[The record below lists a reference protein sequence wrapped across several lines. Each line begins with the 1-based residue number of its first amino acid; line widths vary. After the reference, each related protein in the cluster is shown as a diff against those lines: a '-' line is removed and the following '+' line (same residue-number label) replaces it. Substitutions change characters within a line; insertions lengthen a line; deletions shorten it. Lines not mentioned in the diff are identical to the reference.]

1 MIFFVL
7 IAPDNVP
14 AGDDVNMLSPPA
26 KRIAPNPPE
35 DPGSDQTA
43 QEQPCDLPDDGTDL
57 AAVAAISLSKTPIMR
72 MKSKSE
78 PKRIAVSLKAA
89 DEAAEGFG
97 GGNEGDVGGDQ
108 EPIEA
113 PLGPMTPVE
122 MLLHDSMKLGGAGL
136 LVGAPSEQL
145 RKSSV
150 LNTPVLPPGLAQVR
164 VPVQSANVDL
174 FQLYIIC
181 EKAKLAWQIEPS
193 ETLHQIAVECVHEM
207 EVRTLKMISLGFC
220 LSRSSWPIRFV
231 TVCLASHEA

>member
-1 MIFFVL
+1 MTRDSQSKMPGSVTGNIHFNILTV
-7 IAPDNVP
+7 PDNV
-14 AGDDVNMLSPPA
+14 ADGDVNTLNPPA
-26 KRIAPNPPE
+26 KQIAPNPPE
-35 DPGSDQTA
+35 DPGSEQPD
-43 QEQPCDLPDDGTDL
+43 QEQPSDQTDDGTDP

-72 MKSKSE
+72 MKSKPE

-136 LVGAPSEQL
+136 LVGPPSEQL

-150 LNTPVLPPGLAQVR
+150 LNTPVLPPGLAQV
-164 VPVQSANVDL
+164 
-174 FQLYIIC
+174 
-181 EKAKLAWQIEPS
+181 
-193 ETLHQIAVECVHEM
+193 
-207 EVRTLKMISLGFC
+207 
-220 LSRSSWPIRFV
+220 
-231 TVCLASHEA
+231 